1 MGTDYDVRMVLG
13 AIPREARDEFRY
25 DEIPWERF
33 PHFYGTGGEVPGL
46 LRMLASD
53 DAEAAGRALGRRWTT
68 VDHQGSTIE
77 VAALASRSYSGSPRQ
92 GTLDSG
98 RTL

>member
-33 PHFYGTGGEVPGL
+33 PHFYGAGGEVPGL

-53 DAEAAGRALGRRWTT
+53 DAEAPGRALGRRWTT

-77 VAALASRSYSGSPRQ
+77 VAALASCSYSGSPRL